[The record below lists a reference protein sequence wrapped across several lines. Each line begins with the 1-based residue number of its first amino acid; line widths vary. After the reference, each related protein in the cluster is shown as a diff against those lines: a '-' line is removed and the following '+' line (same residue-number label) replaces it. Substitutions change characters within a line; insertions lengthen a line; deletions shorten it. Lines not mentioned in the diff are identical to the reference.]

1 MAIYDGTEM
10 VGFLVYGRDPADERY
25 WLYRFMIDRRH
36 QGKGHGKAA
45 LNVREATGGHVRDY
59 KIPEV
64 DEIFDPSF
72 SPDGRRVVFSAQV
85 GGVTDLFIYDLVA
98 AQLRRLTNDAYADL
112 QPSWSPDGRSIVFST
127 DRFSTDLQTLRAGNY
142 RLGLIDPSGS
152 DIRALPSFEDA
163 KNIDPSWSADG
174 RSVFFISDRNG
185 ISNVY
190 RLDVSSGET
199 AQVTDLLTG
208 ASGITGLSPALSV
221 ARDRLVYSVYEKGQ
235 NRIYAVEGARM
246 AGMALSDAGDRPRAA
261 TLPPRERPGQEVAAL
276 RREPTFGLPTNQKTV
291 IEEYKPKLSLDY
303 VGQTVAV
310 DGDTA
315 PLKDGKATWLVS
327 VDKPVTATINIT
339 NSTGQTVM
347 TSTRS
352 LDAGKNQP
360 LTWDGKDASDLQ
372 WPDGN
377 YKISITAKDANGQS
391 VSIPTEIEAMVDSA
405 DLTETPPLLSIA
417 GKDYTIDKLKRVI
430 RN

>member
-1 MAIYDGTEM
+1 MTTINPGVTNSVTSATTNNASSSSSSSSGTES
-10 VGFLVYGRDPADERY
+10 GTIAGNFQTFLTLLTTQLKNQNPLDPLDTNQ
-25 WLYRFMIDRRH
+25 F
-36 QGKGHGKAA
+36 
-45 LNVREATGGHVRDY
+45 T
-59 KIPEV
+59 
-64 DEIFDPSF
+64 
-72 SPDGRRVVFSAQV
+72 
-85 GGVTDLFIYDLVA
+85 
-98 AQLRRLTNDAYADL
+98 AQLVQFAGVEQQLKSNDQLSTLVKL
-112 QPSWSPDGRSIVFST
+112 Q
-127 DRFSTDLQTLRAGNY
+127 Q
-142 RLGLIDPSGS
+142 
-152 DIRALPSFEDA
+152 
-163 KNIDPSWSADG
+163 
-174 RSVFFISDRNG
+174 
-185 ISNVY
+185 
-190 RLDVSSGET
+190 T
-199 AQVTDLLTG
+199 AQ
-208 ASGITGLSPALSV
+208 
-221 ARDRLVYSVYEKGQ
+221 
-235 NRIYAVEGARM
+235 
-246 AGMALSDAGDRPRAA
+246 A
-261 TLPPRERPGQEVAAL
+261 TQA
-276 RREPTFGLPTNQKTV
+276 
-291 IEEYKPKLSLDY
+291 LDY